1 MNNFIPFSNADE
13 SFENAI
19 ELFNNQE
26 WYLAHDELEAIWHKT
41 DGKERI
47 TIQAI
52 LQIAVAQV
60 HLSNDNYNGA
70 TILYGEGLG
79 RLNNNK
85 VPDLGLDL
93 HEFIKAI
100 KKRLL
105 ILQVGGDLTDICLPK
120 LIRKCKTKPLF
131 K

>member
-1 MNNFIPFSNADE
+1 MNDFIPFSNEDIV
-13 SFENAI
+13 FQKAI

-26 WYLAHDELEAIWHKT
+26 WYVAHDALEAIWHKT
-41 DGKERI
+41 DGMERI

-60 HLSNDNYNGA
+60 HLSNANYKGA

-79 RLNNNK
+79 RLMNKK
-85 VPDLGLDL
+85 VPDLGFDL
-93 HEFIKAI
+93 NKFINTL

-105 ILQVGGDLTDICLPK
+105 ILQSGGDLVGTSPPV
-120 LIRKCKTKPLF
+120 LIRRSISSTIS
-131 K
+131 

>member
-1 MNNFIPFSNADE
+1 MNEFTPFAEDDI
-13 SFENAI
+13 SFQKAI

-26 WYLAHDELEAIWHKT
+26 WYVAHDLLEAIWHKT
-41 DGKERI
+41 DGMERI

-60 HLSNDNYNGA
+60 HLSNANYIGA

-79 RLNNNK
+79 RLSNKK

-93 HEFIKAI
+93 KEFINILKE
-100 KKRLL
+100 RLL
-105 ILQVGGDLTDICLPK
+105 ILQGGGDLVGTPPPVLKRRSINS
-120 LIRKCKTKPLF
+120 RTR
-131 K
+131 

>member
-1 MNNFIPFSNADE
+1 MKDFIPFSEEDI
-13 SFENAI
+13 SFQKAI

-26 WYLAHDELEAIWHKT
+26 WYIAHDALEAIWHKT
-41 DGKERI
+41 DGMERI

-60 HLSNDNYNGA
+60 HLSNANYIGA

-79 RLNNNK
+79 RLSNKK

-93 HEFIKAI
+93 KEFINILKE
-100 KKRLL
+100 RLL
-105 ILQVGGDLTDICLPK
+105 ILQGGGDLVGTSPPILK
-120 LIRKCKTKPLF
+120 RRSIN
-131 K
+131 

>member
-1 MNNFIPFSNADE
+1 MDDYIPFSEEDT
-13 SFENAI
+13 SFQKAI

-26 WYLAHDELEAIWHKT
+26 WYVAHDELEAIWHKT
-41 DGKERI
+41 DGMERI

-60 HLSNDNYNGA
+60 HLSNSNYTGA

-79 RLNNNK
+79 RLLNNN

-93 HEFIKAI
+93 NEFTKTLE
-100 KKRLL
+100 KRLL
-105 ILQVGGDLTDICLPK
+105 ILQDGGNLIDTCVPK
-120 LIRKCKTKPLF
+120 LIRR
-131 K
+131 

>member
-1 MNNFIPFSNADE
+1 MNEFTPVAEDE
-13 SFENAI
+13 ISFQKAI

-26 WYLAHDELEAIWHKT
+26 WYVAHDLLEAIWHKT
-41 DGKERI
+41 DGMERI

-60 HLSNDNYNGA
+60 HLSNANYKGA

-79 RLNNNK
+79 RLSNKK

-93 HEFIKAI
+93 KEFINILKE
-100 KKRLL
+100 RLV
-105 ILQVGGDLTDICLPK
+105 ILQGGGDLVGTSPPVLKRRSIN
-120 LIRKCKTKPLF
+120 
-131 K
+131 

>member
-1 MNNFIPFSNADE
+1 MNDFTPFAEDDI
-13 SFENAI
+13 SFQKAI

-26 WYLAHDELEAIWHKT
+26 WYVAHDALEAIWHKT
-41 DGKERI
+41 DGMERI

-60 HLSNDNYNGA
+60 HLSNANYIGA

-79 RLNNNK
+79 RLINKK

-93 HEFIKAI
+93 KEFINILKE
-100 KKRLL
+100 RLL
-105 ILQVGGDLTDICLPK
+105 ILQGGGDLVGTFPPVLR
-120 LIRKCKTKPLF
+120 RKSINSRTS
-131 K
+131 

>member
-1 MNNFIPFSNADE
+1 MKDFIPFAEDDIL
-13 SFENAI
+13 FHKAI

-26 WYLAHDELEAIWHKT
+26 WYVAHDALEAIWHKT
-41 DGKERI
+41 DGMERI

-60 HLSNDNYNGA
+60 HLSNANYVGA

-79 RLNNNK
+79 RLSNKK

-93 HEFIKAI
+93 KEFISI
-100 KKRLL
+100 LKKRLL
-105 ILQVGGDLTDICLPK
+105 ILQGGGDLVGTSPPVLKRRSINSRTC
-120 LIRKCKTKPLF
+120 
-131 K
+131 

>member
-1 MNNFIPFSNADE
+1 MNEFTPFAEDDK
-13 SFENAI
+13 SFQKAI

-26 WYLAHDELEAIWHKT
+26 WYVAHDLLEAIWHKT
-41 DGKERI
+41 DGMERI

-60 HLSNDNYNGA
+60 HLSNANYIGA

-79 RLNNNK
+79 RLSNKK

-93 HEFIKAI
+93 KKFILII
-100 KKRLL
+100 KERLL
-105 ILQVGGDLTDICLPK
+105 ILQGGGNLSGTSPPALT
-120 LIRKCKTKPLF
+120 RRSTNSTTS
-131 K
+131 

>member
-1 MNNFIPFSNADE
+1 MNDFTPFAEDDI
-13 SFENAI
+13 SFQKAI

-26 WYLAHDELEAIWHKT
+26 WYVAHDALEDIWHKT
-41 DGKERI
+41 DGMERI

-60 HLSNDNYNGA
+60 HLSNANYTGA

-79 RLNNNK
+79 RLTNKK

-93 HEFIKAI
+93 KEFINKL
-100 KKRLL
+100 KERLL
-105 ILQVGGDLTDICLPK
+105 ILQGGGDLIDTFPPILK
-120 LIRKCKTKPLF
+120 RKSINSRTS
-131 K
+131 

>member
-1 MNNFIPFSNADE
+1 MNDFTPFAEDDI
-13 SFENAI
+13 SFQKAI

-26 WYLAHDELEAIWHKT
+26 WYIAHDALEAIWHKT
-41 DGKERI
+41 DGMERI

-60 HLSNDNYNGA
+60 HLSNANYIGA

-79 RLNNNK
+79 RLINKK

-93 HEFIKAI
+93 KEFINI
-100 KKRLL
+100 LKKRLL
-105 ILQVGGDLTDICLPK
+105 VLQNGGNLLGTPPPVLN
-120 LIRKCKTKPLF
+120 RRSTNSKTI
-131 K
+131 